1 MKRII
6 LFSALLFMAVSCMV
20 PEGGNN
26 ELWVSGTEF
35 VVEDCGGEV
44 IITTSGV
51 VQCSIA
57 EIAGE
62 DYEAVNLRLNADEPI
77 SHEGSWYSFRSE
89 NDGKKIQFNISP
101 NETDSPR
108 SLKVSVMEADLYNRI
123 IIEQK
128 AR

>member
-44 IITTSGV
+44 VITTSGV

-62 DYEAVNLRLNADEPI
+62 YYEAVNLRLNADEPI

-89 NDGKKIQFNISP
+89 
-101 NETDSPR
+101 
-108 SLKVSVMEADLYNRI
+108 VSCIFSFTSERLRTNR
-123 IIEQK
+123 K
-128 AR
+128 GRFLRTAGS